1 MVSAITVVTRMSLS
15 CAAAVNNIDCADANK
30 GDVMQLAEA
39 RSYIGK
45 VCRIRFHDRSGQ
57 EHEVS
62 SLVYD
67 ATYVPLYGGYFV
79 TDMDD
84 VRLDRVISVGLVGEN
99 AEMIGIHGECV
110 AA

>member
-1 MVSAITVVTRMSLS
+1 MLLS
-15 CAAAVNNIDCADANK
+15 
-30 GDVMQLAEA
+30 EA
-39 RSYIGK
+39 KSYIGK
-45 VCRIRFHDRSGQ
+45 VCTVRFLDRSGQ

-84 VRLDRVISVGLVGEN
+84 IRLDRVVSVGLVGERS
-99 AEMIGIHGECV
+99 APALLHGGCV

>member
-1 MVSAITVVTRMSLS
+1 ML
-15 CAAAVNNIDCADANK
+15 
-30 GDVMQLAEA
+30 LPEA
-39 RSYIGK
+39 KSYIGK
-45 VCRIRFHDRSGQ
+45 VCTVRFLDRSGQ

-84 VRLDRVISVGLVGEN
+84 IRLDRVVSVELVGEKPETAAPL
-99 AEMIGIHGECV
+99 AERV